1 MTEQIVFEKYRPH
14 PWDGLL
20 PGRDPPRLLQA
31 CIEITPFDAVKY
43 EIDKAT
49 GNEP

>member
-31 CIEITPFDAVKY
+31 YIEITPFDAVKY